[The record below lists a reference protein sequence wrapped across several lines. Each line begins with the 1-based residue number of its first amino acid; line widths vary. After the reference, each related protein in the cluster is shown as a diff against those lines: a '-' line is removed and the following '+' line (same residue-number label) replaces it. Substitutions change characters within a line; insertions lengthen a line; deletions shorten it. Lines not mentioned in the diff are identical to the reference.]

1 MPPSVLPELG
11 STLVI
16 SGERE
21 RISYRVYV
29 VVMVTRVSLKDVLS
43 KLIVN
48 RKLININL
56 RTKVKVIIN

>member
-16 SGERE
+16 SGE

-43 KLIVN
+43 KLVVN

-56 RTKVKVIIN
+56 RTKVKAIIN